1 MGFAVIHI
9 EKGTAGKAGGLG
21 NHIDRT
27 KNVPNANPAETKYNA
42 RVDLQNS
49 SIDSIKWTKIKNELS
64 LQTRINN
71 RIKEGYKGQT
81 AIRKDAVTH
90 MNVVMTGS
98 HKDMNKI
105 ISEKQLVKWADD
117 NYKFACERFGKENI
131 VEFAIHLDERTP
143 HIHCV
148 AVPITKDGRL
158 SAKEVMGNREKMTDL
173 QEKYAKAMQKYDL
186 SRGIKGSKATHDS
199 VQEYYARLN
208 NVVNEPK
215 TLDDY
220 KTLSIQKQ
228 EEARVFQK
236 QNAQLRGI
244 VVEQDK
250 ILNPS
255 KYKEQDQNRGLKR

>member
-21 NHIDRT
+21 SHIDRT
-27 KNVPNANPAETKYNA
+27 RNVPNANPEISQYNA
-42 RVDLQNS
+42 RRDLEGRNQDGKN
-49 SIDSIKWTKIKNELS
+49 WTKEKSPTN

-90 MNVVMTGS
+90 LNIVMSGTHS
-98 HKDMNKI
+98 DMMRI
-105 ISEKQLVKWADD
+105 TEEKRLPEWADE
-117 NYKFACERFGKENI
+117 NYKFACERFGKDNI
-131 VEFAIHLDERTP
+131 VEFALHLDERTP

-148 AVPITKDGRL
+148 VVPLTHDGRL

-173 QEKYAKAMQKYDL
+173 QEQYGKAMQKFDL

-208 NVVNEPK
+208 AVVKEPK
-215 TLDDY
+215 TLEDY
-220 KTLSIQKQ
+220 KTISVQKQ
-228 EEARVFQK
+228 EETRHLQK
-236 QNAQLRGI
+236 QNAQLRGMI
-244 VVEQDK
+244 EQQDRK
-250 ILNPS
+250 LNPE
-255 KYKEQDQNRGLKR
+255 KYKQQEQNRGLKR